1 MKPSLE
7 HMPPLDRTETP
18 WSEAEVRIREVML
31 AAEMEAPAG
40 LEARVMEALDATPGA
55 GNSSGRWVWGAALL
69 TGAAMVG
76 AMLLSDTDQ
85 ATMPRQAVSE
95 PFESVAASSP
105 AEAVEVPPVEE
116 ASQNDL
122 EIQDVTAVP
131 EMPVSAQTS
140 NEQAEVAP
148 PVRMEQLEALG
159 GREASEVSRL
169 VVNPVGLQTD
179 ADKPRLERRPAT
191 LEVKQ

>member
-1 MKPSLE
+1 M
-7 HMPPLDRTETP
+7 
-18 WSEAEVRIREVML
+18 RIREVML

-85 ATMPRQAVSE
+85 ATMQPQALSE
-95 PFESVAASSP
+95 PVESVAASSP
-105 AEAVEVPPVEE
+105 AEPVEVPPVEE

-131 EMPVSAQTS
+131 EMPVSGQTS

-159 GREASEVSRL
+159 GREASEVSL
-169 VVNPVGLQTD
+169 LDVNPAGLQTD

>member
-169 VVNPVGLQTD
+169 DVNPVGLQTD

>member
-1 MKPSLE
+1 MKSTLE

-18 WSEAEVRIREVML
+18 WTEAEMRIREALL
-31 AAEMEAPAG
+31 AAETEAPAD
-40 LEARVMEALDATPGA
+40 LEARVMEALDATPGV
-55 GNSSGRWVWGAALL
+55 GHSSGRWVWGAALL

-85 ATMPRQAVSE
+85 ATMQPQAVSE
-95 PFESVAASSP
+95 PLESVAASSS
-105 AEAVEVPPVEE
+105 AEAVEATPMKE

-122 EIQDVTAVP
+122 ENQEVTAVT
-131 EMPVSAQTS
+131 EMPVSVQKS
-140 NEQAEVAP
+140 NDQAEVAQP
-148 PVRMEQLEALG
+148 LRMEQLEALG

-169 VVNPVGLQTD
+169 DVNPAGLQTD